1 MREAWKGEEMY
12 SLLARNLL
20 AQWGGNYGRG
30 GYSGYGPGMMGW
42 GYGGGWFSTIIGIIL
57 LVAVVVGVFFLIRWI
72 ISASTKQSGHESGA
86 GDSALEILRKRYA
99 SGEINKEEFEEK
111 KKDLEKQ

>member
-12 SLLARNLL
+12 SLSAGNLF

-30 GYSGYGPGMMGW
+30 DYGGYGPGMMGW
-42 GYGGGWFSTIIGIIL
+42 GYGGWFSSMIEIIF

-72 ISASTKQSGHESGA
+72 ISASTKQSGQESGA

-99 SGEINKEEFEEK
+99 RGEINKEEFEEK